1 MDDFEKYYF
10 NLYGENG
17 LSDYRAFMS
26 CVEAMQTGMSEPKK
40 F

>member
-26 CVEAMQTGMSEPKK
+26 CVEAMQTGMSDLKN